1 MQREIPP
8 AVMWGAVAVVVLLA
22 AVLLYRAWTG
32 GVHTYGESM
41 PKPAPG
47 MPGAPSGTV
56 PGRQEAPFLARQGVR
71 PRAPHLP
78 HLLQATER

>member
-8 AVMWGAVAVVVLLA
+8 AVLWGAVAVVVLLA

-32 GVHTYGESM
+32 GVHTYGESV

-47 MPGAPSGTV
+47 VPGAPGGTV
-56 PGRQEAPFLARQGVR
+56 PGAPGGTPTGTPPA
-71 PRAPHLP
+71 APLSGY
-78 HLLQATER
+78 

>member
-22 AVLLYRAWTG
+22 AVLLYRAWMG
-32 GVHTYGESM
+32 GVHTYGESV

-56 PGRQEAPFLARQGVR
+56 PGAPGGTI
-71 PRAPHLP
+71 PGAPGGTP
-78 HLLQATER
+78 SGTPPAAPPSGY

>member
-8 AVMWGAVAVVVLLA
+8 TVMWGAVAVVVLLA
-22 AVLLYRAWTG
+22 AVLLYRAWMG
-32 GVHTYGESM
+32 GVHTYGESV

-56 PGRQEAPFLARQGVR
+56 PGAPGGTPSGTPPA
-71 PRAPHLP
+71 APP
-78 HLLQATER
+78 SGY

>member
-8 AVMWGAVAVVVLLA
+8 TVVWSLVAVVVVIA

-32 GVHTYGESM
+32 GVHTYGESV

-47 MPGAPSGTV
+47 VPGGTV
-56 PGRQEAPFLARQGVR
+56 PGAPGGTV
-71 PRAPHLP
+71 PGAPGGTP
-78 HLLQATER
+78 TGTPATPATPPASGY

>member
-1 MQREIPP
+1 MQREIPS

-32 GVHTYGESM
+32 GVHTYGESV

-47 MPGAPSGTV
+47 MPGASGGTV
-56 PGRQEAPFLARQGVR
+56 PGAPGGTPTGTPPA
-71 PRAPHLP
+71 APSSGY
-78 HLLQATER
+78 

>member
-8 AVMWGAVAVVVLLA
+8 AVLWGAVAVVVLLA

-32 GVHTYGESM
+32 GVHTYGESV

-47 MPGAPSGTV
+47 VPGAPGGTV
-56 PGRQEAPFLARQGVR
+56 PGAPGGTPTGTPPA
-71 PRAPHLP
+71 APP
-78 HLLQATER
+78 SGY

>member
-32 GVHTYGESM
+32 GVHTYGESV

-47 MPGAPSGTV
+47 VPGAPSGAV
-56 PGRQEAPFLARQGVR
+56 PGAPGGT
-71 PRAPHLP
+71 PTGAP
-78 HLLQATER
+78 ATPPASGY

>member
-32 GVHTYGESM
+32 GVHTYGESV

-47 MPGAPSGTV
+47 VPGAPGGTV
-56 PGRQEAPFLARQGVR
+56 PGAPGGTPTGTPPA
-71 PRAPHLP
+71 APLSGY
-78 HLLQATER
+78 

>member
-32 GVHTYGESM
+32 GVHTYGESV

-47 MPGAPSGTV
+47 VPGAPGGVV
-56 PGRQEAPFLARQGVR
+56 PGAPGGTPTGTPPA
-71 PRAPHLP
+71 APP
-78 HLLQATER
+78 SGY